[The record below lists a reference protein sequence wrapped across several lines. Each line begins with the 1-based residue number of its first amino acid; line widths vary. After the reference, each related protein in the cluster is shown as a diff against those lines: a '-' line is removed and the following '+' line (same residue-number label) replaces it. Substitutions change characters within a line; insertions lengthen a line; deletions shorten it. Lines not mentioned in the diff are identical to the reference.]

1 MHDDPD
7 HAQKC
12 VPTDI
17 QVYTPR
23 GQHFSSHV
31 EYLEPKAF
39 IFRKYALV
47 YFEHID
53 FGAVPGFLAGAF
65 VFWKKRVFFFKRVL
79 FLSHV
84 LAVVFPGRGLCFLE
98 KRGSFF

>member
-1 MHDDPD
+1 LHDDPD

-23 GQHFSSHV
+23 GQNFSSHV

-53 FGAVPGFLAGAF
+53 FGAFPGFLAGAF
-65 VFWKKRVFFFKRVL
+65 VFWKKRVL
-79 FLSHV
+79 FLKSCASSGFAWQGP
-84 LAVVFPGRGLCFLE
+84 LFSG